1 MFIIYIIDLST
12 KTKVLRQG
20 LIFLQKSKIQTI
32 GNGKKN
38 FQLIHFRKSYFFFVY
53 VFFQKMLNDSLEHS
67 FKLKRIHFLSILG
80 ITSTSNL

>member
-1 MFIIYIIDLST
+1 MFINYIIDLST

-38 FQLIHFRKSYFFFVY
+38 FQLIHFRKS
-53 VFFQKMLNDSLEHS
+53 
-67 FKLKRIHFLSILG
+67 
-80 ITSTSNL
+80 